1 MMITQKNLQLTL
13 LAVIQTLLLTA
24 SPAHAEEWAHKKKLV
39 FDTTPNG
46 TELTADVAQLPVLI
60 RLHSGNFTFTEAKP
74 DGTDLRFFAADGKTP
89 LSYHIENFDPTNELA
104 NVWVSLPKLTAK
116 ANTDALIMAWGNP
129 KAPAAMS
136 SKATYDATQL
146 LVQHFVQDFKD
157 ASANGNHAV
166 ASGVKTSASG
176 PVGEAGVFDG
186 AGKLVIENSTTLKL
200 AAAGNLTL
208 SAWLKPNGN
217 DDANLVQIGEGKA
230 SLTWA
235 MVNGVMQ
242 VGMGKEQAKASAALT
257 AGVWQHVVL
266 VLEADKVSF
275 FVNGNAAGSGPLV
288 VADTSGATTIG
299 AGFRGEMDELNVA
312 GSARSTAYIKA
323 LYASQEADSMMMSF
337 TDGAAEESGDSVM
350 GILLGA
356 VTLDGWIVIGLLAVM
371 AVVSFY
377 VMFVK
382 AYILWANGKAN
393 KLFLDA
399 FKGHWGVLLTPGSP
413 EIDQLAANKKLK
425 KSSIYRLYVI
435 GVKEVKDRYDQQI
448 AAGKVFRMSDAGLNS
463 VRAALDAAMM
473 RETQKLNS
481 GIVLLTIS
489 IAGGPFLGLLGTVV
503 GVMITFAAIAAAGDV
518 NVNAIAPGIA
528 AALVA
533 TVAGLA
539 VAIPA
544 LFGYNWLA
552 SQIKNASNDG
562 AVFLDEFITKSAEMH
577 SV

>member
-1 MMITQKNLQLTL
+1 MMITKKTLCLTF

-24 SPAHAEEWAHKKKLV
+24 TTAHAEEWAHKKKLA

-46 TELTADVAQLPVLI
+46 TELTADVAQLPLLI
-60 RLHSGNFTFTEAKP
+60 RLHSGNFTFSEAKP

-104 NVWVSLPKLTAK
+104 NVWVSLPKLTAN

-136 SKATYDATQL
+136 AKATYDATQL
-146 LVQHFVQDFKD
+146 LVQHFLQDFKD
-157 ASANGNHAV
+157 ASANANHAI
-166 ASGVKTSASG
+166 ANGVTTTPSG
-176 PVGEAGVFDG
+176 PVGEAGVFNG
-186 AGKLVIENSTTLKL
+186 AGKLVIENSSTLKV
-200 AAAGNLTL
+200 AAAGELTL
-208 SAWLKPNGN
+208 SVWLKPNGN
-217 DDANLVQIGEGKA
+217 DDANILQIGEGKT

-235 MVNGVMQ
+235 LTNGVMQ
-242 VGMGKEQAKASAALT
+242 VGMDKALAKASATLSP
-257 AGVWQHVVL
+257 GVWQHVVV
-266 VLEADKVSF
+266 VLQAGKANF
-275 FVNGNAAGSGPLV
+275 YVNGNAAGSEPMV
-288 VADTSGATTIG
+288 VTETVGVTTIG
-299 AGFRGEMDELNVA
+299 EAFRGEMDELNVA
-312 GSARSTAYIKA
+312 GSARSAAYIKA
-323 LYASQEADSMMMSF
+323 LYASQEADSMMMSLAA
-337 TDGAAEESGDSVM
+337 GAVEESGDSVM
-350 GILLGA
+350 GILLDA

-382 AYILWANGKAN
+382 MYILWANGKAN
-393 KLFLDA
+393 KVFLEA
-399 FKGHWGVLLTPGSP
+399 FQAHWGVLLTPGSQ
-413 EIDQLAANKKLK
+413 EIDQLAANKQLK
-425 KSSIYRLYVI
+425 QSSIYRLYVI
-435 GVKEVKDRYDQQI
+435 GVKEVKDRYDQQVD
-448 AAGKVFRMSDAGLNS
+448 AGKVFRLSDAGLNS

>member
-1 MMITQKNLQLTL
+1 MMITKKTLCLTF

-24 SPAHAEEWAHKKKLV
+24 TTAHAEEWAHKKKLA

-46 TELTADVAQLPVLI
+46 TELTADVAQLPLLI
-60 RLHSGNFTFTEAKP
+60 RLHSGNFTFSEAKP

-104 NVWVSLPKLTAK
+104 NVWVSLPKLTAN

-136 SKATYDATQL
+136 AKATYDATQL
-146 LVQHFVQDFKD
+146 LVQHFLQDFKD
-157 ASANGNHAV
+157 ASANANHAI
-166 ASGVKTSASG
+166 ANGVTTTPSG
-176 PVGEAGVFDG
+176 PVGEAGVFTG
-186 AGKLVIENSTTLKL
+186 AGKLVIENSSTLKV
-200 AAAGNLTL
+200 AAAGELTL
-208 SAWLKPNGN
+208 SVWLKPNGN
-217 DDANLVQIGEGKA
+217 DDANILQIGEGKTA
-230 SLTWA
+230 LTWA
-235 MVNGVMQ
+235 LTNGVMQ
-242 VGMGKEQAKASAALT
+242 VGMDKALAKASATLSP
-257 AGVWQHVVL
+257 GVWQHVVV
-266 VLEADKVSF
+266 VLQAGKANF
-275 FVNGNAAGSGPLV
+275 YVNGNAAGSEPMV
-288 VADTSGATTIG
+288 VTETVGVTTIG
-299 AGFRGEMDELNVA
+299 EAFRGEMDELNVA
-312 GSARSTAYIKA
+312 GSARSAAYIKA

-337 TDGAAEESGDSVM
+337 AAGAVEESGDSVM
-350 GILLGA
+350 GIWLDA

-382 AYILWANGKAN
+382 MYILWANGKAN
-393 KLFLDA
+393 KVFLEA
-399 FKGHWGVLLTPGSP
+399 FQAHWGVLLTPGSQ
-413 EIDQLAANKKLK
+413 EIDQLAANKQLK
-425 KSSIYRLYVI
+425 QSSIYRLYVI
-435 GVKEVKDRYDQQI
+435 GVKEVKDRYDQQVD
-448 AAGKVFRMSDAGLNS
+448 AGKVFRLSDAGLNS

>member
-1 MMITQKNLQLTL
+1 MMITKKTLCLTF

-24 SPAHAEEWAHKKKLV
+24 TTAHAEEWAHKKKLA

-46 TELTADVAQLPVLI
+46 TELTADVAQLPLLI
-60 RLHSGNFTFTEAKP
+60 RLHSGNFTFSEAKP
-74 DGTDLRFFAADGKTP
+74 DGTDLRFLAADGKTP

-104 NVWVSLPKLTAK
+104 NVWVSLPKLTAN

-136 SKATYDATQL
+136 AKATYDATQL
-146 LVQHFVQDFKD
+146 LVQHFLQDFKD
-157 ASANGNHAV
+157 ASANANHAI
-166 ASGVKTSASG
+166 ANGVTTTPSG
-176 PVGEAGVFDG
+176 PVGEAGVFNG
-186 AGKLVIENSTTLKL
+186 AGKLVIENSSTLKV
-200 AAAGNLTL
+200 AAAGELTL
-208 SAWLKPNGN
+208 SVWLKPNGN
-217 DDANLVQIGEGKA
+217 DDANILQIGEGKTA
-230 SLTWA
+230 LTWA
-235 MVNGVMQ
+235 LTNGVMQ
-242 VGMGKEQAKASAALT
+242 VGMDKALAKASATLSP
-257 AGVWQHVVL
+257 GVWQHVVV
-266 VLEADKVSF
+266 VLQAGKANF
-275 FVNGNAAGSGPLV
+275 YVNGNAAGSEPMV
-288 VADTSGATTIG
+288 VTETVGVTTIG
-299 AGFRGEMDELNVA
+299 EAFRGEMDELNVA
-312 GSARSTAYIKA
+312 GSARSAAYIKA

-337 TDGAAEESGDSVM
+337 AAGAVEESGDSVM
-350 GILLGA
+350 GILLDA

-382 AYILWANGKAN
+382 MYILWANGKAN
-393 KLFLDA
+393 KVFLEA
-399 FKGHWGVLLTPGSP
+399 FQAHWGVLLTPGSQ
-413 EIDQLAANKKLK
+413 EIDQLAANKQLK
-425 KSSIYRLYVI
+425 QSSIYRLYVI
-435 GVKEVKDRYDQQI
+435 GVKEVKDRYDQQVD
-448 AAGKVFRMSDAGLNS
+448 AGKVFRLSDAGLNS

>member
-1 MMITQKNLQLTL
+1 MITKKTLQLTL

-24 SPAHAEEWAHKKKLV
+24 TPAHAEEWAHKKKLA

-46 TELTADVAQLPVLI
+46 TELTADVAQLPLLI
-60 RLHSGNFTFTEAKP
+60 RLHSGNFTFSEAKP

-104 NVWVSLPKLTAK
+104 NVWVSLPKLTANT
-116 ANTDALIMAWGNP
+116 NTDALIMAWGNP

-136 SKATYDATQL
+136 AKATYDATQL

-157 ASANGNHAV
+157 ASANANHAV
-166 ASGVKTSASG
+166 ANGVRTTPSG

-186 AGKLVIENSTTLKL
+186 AGKLVIENSSTLKL
-200 AAAGNLTL
+200 AAAGELTL

-217 DDANLVQIGEGKA
+217 DNANILQIGEGKT

-235 MVNGVMQ
+235 LANGVMQ
-242 VGMGKEQAKASAALT
+242 VGIGKEVANASAALSP
-257 AGVWQHVVL
+257 GVWQHVVV
-266 VLEADKVSF
+266 VLEAGKANF
-275 FVNGNAAGSGPLV
+275 YVNGNAAGSEPLV
-288 VADTSGATTIG
+288 VTETNGVTTIG
-299 AGFRGEMDELNVA
+299 EAFRGEMDELNVA
-312 GSARSTAYIKA
+312 GSARSAAYIKA

-337 TDGAAEESGDSVM
+337 AVGAVEESGDSVM

-382 AYILWANGKAN
+382 MYILWANGKAN
-393 KLFLDA
+393 KVFLEA
-399 FKGHWGVLLTPGSP
+399 FQAHWGVLLTPGSQ
-413 EIDQLAANKKLK
+413 EIDQLAANKQLK
-425 KSSIYRLYVI
+425 QSSIYRLYVI
-435 GVKEVKDRYDQQI
+435 GVKEVKERYDQQVD
-448 AAGKVFRMSDAGLNS
+448 AGKVFRLSDAGLNS

-577 SV
+577 SD

>member
-1 MMITQKNLQLTL
+1 MITKKTLQLTL

-24 SPAHAEEWAHKKKLV
+24 TPAHAEEWAHKKKLA

-46 TELTADVAQLPVLI
+46 TELTADVAQLPLLI
-60 RLHSGNFTFTEAKP
+60 RLHSGNFTFGEAKP

-104 NVWVSLPKLTAK
+104 NVWVSLPKLTAN

-136 SKATYDATQL
+136 AKATYDATQL

-157 ASANGNHAV
+157 ASANANHAI
-166 ASGVKTSASG
+166 ANGVTTTPSG

-186 AGKLVIENSTTLKL
+186 AGKLVIENSSTLKL
-200 AAAGNLTL
+200 AAAGELTL
-208 SAWLKPNGN
+208 SVWLKPNGN
-217 DDANLVQIGEGKA
+217 DNANILQIGEGKT

-235 MVNGVMQ
+235 LTNGVMQ
-242 VGMGKEQAKASAALT
+242 VGMDKALAKARAALSP
-257 AGVWQHVVL
+257 GVWQHVVV
-266 VLEADKVSF
+266 VLEAGKANF
-275 FVNGNAAGSGPLV
+275 YVNGNAAGSEPLV
-288 VADTSGATTIG
+288 VIETNGVTTIG
-299 AGFRGEMDELNVA
+299 EAFRGEMDELNVA
-312 GSARSTAYIKA
+312 GSARSAAYIKA

-337 TDGAAEESGDSVM
+337 AEGAVEESGDSVM
-350 GILLGA
+350 GILLDA

-382 AYILWANGKAN
+382 MYILWANGKAN
-393 KLFLDA
+393 KVFLEA
-399 FKGHWGVLLTPGSP
+399 FQAHWGVLLTPGSH
-413 EIDQLAANKKLK
+413 EIDQLAANKQLK
-425 KSSIYRLYVI
+425 QSSIYRLYVI
-435 GVKEVKDRYDQQI
+435 GVKEVKERYDQQVD
-448 AAGKVFRMSDAGLNS
+448 AGKVFRLSDAGLNS

-577 SV
+577 SA

>member
-1 MMITQKNLQLTL
+1 MISQKTIQLTL
-13 LAVIQTLLLTA
+13 LAVLQTLLLTA
-24 SPAHAEEWAHKKKLV
+24 TTAHAEEWAHKKKLA

-46 TELTADVAQLPVLI
+46 TELTADVAQLPLLI
-60 RLHSGNFTFTEAKP
+60 RLHSGNFTFSEAKP
-74 DGTDLRFFAADGKTP
+74 DGTDLRFLAADGKTP

-104 NVWVSLPKLTAK
+104 NVWVSLPKLTAN

-136 SKATYDATQL
+136 AKATYDATQL

-157 ASANGNHAV
+157 ASANANHAI
-166 ASGVKTSASG
+166 ANGVTTTPSG
-176 PVGEAGVFDG
+176 PVGEAGVFNG
-186 AGKLVIENSTTLKL
+186 AGKLVIENSSTLKL
-200 AAAGNLTL
+200 AAAGELTL

-217 DDANLVQIGEGKA
+217 DDANILQIGEGKTA
-230 SLTWA
+230 LTWA
-235 MVNGVMQ
+235 LTNGVMQ
-242 VGMGKEQAKASAALT
+242 VGMDKALAKASATLSP
-257 AGVWQHVVL
+257 GVWQHVVV
-266 VLEADKVSF
+266 VLQAGKANF
-275 FVNGNAAGSGPLV
+275 YVNGNAAGSEPMV
-288 VADTSGATTIG
+288 VTETVGVTTIG
-299 AGFRGEMDELNVA
+299 EAFRGEMDELNVA
-312 GSARSTAYIKA
+312 GSARSAAYIKA

-337 TDGAAEESGDSVM
+337 AAGAVEESGDSVM
-350 GILLGA
+350 GILLDA

-382 AYILWANGKAN
+382 MYILWANGKAN
-393 KLFLDA
+393 KVFLEA
-399 FKGHWGVLLTPGSP
+399 FQAHWGVLLTPGSQ
-413 EIDQLAANKKLK
+413 EIDQLAANKQLK
-425 KSSIYRLYVI
+425 QSSIYRLYVI
-435 GVKEVKDRYDQQI
+435 GVKEVKDRYDQQVD
-448 AAGKVFRMSDAGLNS
+448 AGKVFRLSDAGLNS

>member
-1 MMITQKNLQLTL
+1 MMITKKTLCLTF

-24 SPAHAEEWAHKKKLV
+24 TTAHAEEWAHKKKLA

-46 TELTADVAQLPVLI
+46 TELTADVAQLPLLI
-60 RLHSGNFTFTEAKP
+60 RLHSGNFTFSEAKP
-74 DGTDLRFFAADGKTP
+74 DGTDLRFLAADGKTP

-104 NVWVSLPKLTAK
+104 NVWVSLPKLTAN

-136 SKATYDATQL
+136 AKATYDATQL
-146 LVQHFVQDFKD
+146 LVQHFLQDFKD
-157 ASANGNHAV
+157 ASANANHAI
-166 ASGVKTSASG
+166 ANGVTTTPSG
-176 PVGEAGVFDG
+176 PVGEAGVFNG
-186 AGKLVIENSTTLKL
+186 AGKLVIENSSTLKV
-200 AAAGNLTL
+200 AAAGELTL
-208 SAWLKPNGN
+208 SVWLKPNGN
-217 DDANLVQIGEGKA
+217 DDANILQIGEGKTA
-230 SLTWA
+230 LTWA
-235 MVNGVMQ
+235 FTNGVMQ
-242 VGMGKEQAKASAALT
+242 VGMDKALAKASATLSP
-257 AGVWQHVVL
+257 GVWQHVVV
-266 VLEADKVSF
+266 VLQAGKANF
-275 FVNGNAAGSGPLV
+275 YVNGNAAGSEPMV
-288 VADTSGATTIG
+288 VTETVGVTTIG
-299 AGFRGEMDELNVA
+299 EAFRGEMDELNVA
-312 GSARSTAYIKA
+312 GSARSAAYIKA

-337 TDGAAEESGDSVM
+337 AAGAVEESGDSVM
-350 GILLGA
+350 GILLDA

-382 AYILWANGKAN
+382 MYILWANGKAN
-393 KLFLDA
+393 KVFLEA
-399 FKGHWGVLLTPGSP
+399 FQAHWGVLLTPGSQ
-413 EIDQLAANKKLK
+413 EIDQLAANKQLK
-425 KSSIYRLYVI
+425 QSSIYRLYVI
-435 GVKEVKDRYDQQI
+435 GVKEVKDRYDQQVD
-448 AAGKVFRMSDAGLNS
+448 AGKVFRLSDAGLNS

>member
-1 MMITQKNLQLTL
+1 MMITKKTLYLTF

-24 SPAHAEEWAHKKKLV
+24 TTAHAEEWAHKKKLA

-46 TELTADVAQLPVLI
+46 TELTADVAQLPLLI
-60 RLHSGNFTFTEAKP
+60 RLHSGNFTFSEAKP
-74 DGTDLRFFAADGKTP
+74 DGTDLRFLAADGKTP

-104 NVWVSLPKLTAK
+104 NVWVSLPKLTAN

-136 SKATYDATQL
+136 AKATYDATQL
-146 LVQHFVQDFKD
+146 LVQHFLQDFKD
-157 ASANGNHAV
+157 ASANANHAI
-166 ASGVKTSASG
+166 ANGVTTTPSG
-176 PVGEAGVFDG
+176 PVGEAGVFNG
-186 AGKLVIENSTTLKL
+186 AGKLVIENSSTLKV
-200 AAAGNLTL
+200 AAAGELTL
-208 SAWLKPNGN
+208 SVWLKPNGN
-217 DDANLVQIGEGKA
+217 DDANILQIGEGKTA
-230 SLTWA
+230 LTWA
-235 MVNGVMQ
+235 FTNGVMQ
-242 VGMGKEQAKASAALT
+242 VGMDKALAKASATLSP
-257 AGVWQHVVL
+257 GVWQHVVV
-266 VLEADKVSF
+266 VLQAGKANF
-275 FVNGNAAGSGPLV
+275 YVNGNAAGSEPMV
-288 VADTSGATTIG
+288 VTETVGVTTIG
-299 AGFRGEMDELNVA
+299 EAFRGEMDELNVA
-312 GSARSTAYIKA
+312 GSARSAAYIKA

-337 TDGAAEESGDSVM
+337 AAGAVEESGDSVM
-350 GILLGA
+350 GILLDA

-382 AYILWANGKAN
+382 MYILWANGKAN
-393 KLFLDA
+393 KVFLEA
-399 FKGHWGVLLTPGSP
+399 FQAHWGVLLTPGSQ
-413 EIDQLAANKKLK
+413 EIDQLAANKQLK
-425 KSSIYRLYVI
+425 QSSIYRLYVI
-435 GVKEVKDRYDQQI
+435 GVKEVKDRYDQQVD
-448 AAGKVFRMSDAGLNS
+448 AGKVFRLSDAGLNS

>member
-1 MMITQKNLQLTL
+1 M
-13 LAVIQTLLLTA
+13 
-24 SPAHAEEWAHKKKLV
+24 
-39 FDTTPNG
+39 
-46 TELTADVAQLPVLI
+46 
-60 RLHSGNFTFTEAKP
+60 
-74 DGTDLRFFAADGKTP
+74 
-89 LSYHIENFDPTNELA
+89 
-104 NVWVSLPKLTAK
+104 
-116 ANTDALIMAWGNP
+116 
-129 KAPAAMS
+129 
-136 SKATYDATQL
+136 
-146 LVQHFVQDFKD
+146 
-157 ASANGNHAV
+157 
-166 ASGVKTSASG
+166 
-176 PVGEAGVFDG
+176 
-186 AGKLVIENSTTLKL
+186 
-200 AAAGNLTL
+200 
-208 SAWLKPNGN
+208 
-217 DDANLVQIGEGKA
+217 
-230 SLTWA
+230 
-235 MVNGVMQ
+235 
-242 VGMGKEQAKASAALT
+242 AKASAALSP
-257 AGVWQHVVL
+257 GVWQHVVV
-266 VLEADKVSF
+266 VLEAGKANF
-275 FVNGNAAGSGPLV
+275 YVNGNAAGSEPLV
-288 VADTSGATTIG
+288 VTETNGVTTIG
-299 AGFRGEMDELNVA
+299 EGLRGEMDELNVA
-312 GSARSTAYIKA
+312 GSARSAAYIKA

-337 TDGAAEESGDSVM
+337 ADGAVAESGDSVM

-356 VTLDGWIVIGLLAVM
+356 VTLDGWIVIALLMVM

-377 VMFVK
+377 VMITK
-382 AYILWANGKAN
+382 AFILSSNGKAN
-393 KLFLDA
+393 KQFLDA
-399 FKGHWGVLLTPGSP
+399 FKAHWGVLLTPGSP

-435 GVKEVKDRYDQQI
+435 GLQEVKERYDQQI

-552 SQIKNASNDG
+552 SQIKNASNDS

-577 SV
+577 SA

>member
-1 MMITQKNLQLTL
+1 MITQKNLQLTL

-435 GVKEVKDRYDQQI
+435 GLKEVKDRYDQQI

>member
-1 MMITQKNLQLTL
+1 L
-13 LAVIQTLLLTA
+13 
-24 SPAHAEEWAHKKKLV
+24 
-39 FDTTPNG
+39 
-46 TELTADVAQLPVLI
+46 
-60 RLHSGNFTFTEAKP
+60 EA
-74 DGTDLRFFAADGKTP
+74 G
-89 LSYHIENFDPTNELA
+89 
-104 NVWVSLPKLTAK
+104 K
-116 ANTDALIMAWGNP
+116 ANF
-129 KAPAAMS
+129 
-136 SKATYDATQL
+136 Y
-146 LVQHFVQDFKD
+146 
-157 ASANGNHAV
+157 
-166 ASGVKTSASG
+166 
-176 PVGEAGVFDG
+176 
-186 AGKLVIENSTTLKL
+186 
-200 AAAGNLTL
+200 
-208 SAWLKPNGN
+208 
-217 DDANLVQIGEGKA
+217 
-230 SLTWA
+230 
-235 MVNGVMQ
+235 
-242 VGMGKEQAKASAALT
+242 
-257 AGVWQHVVL
+257 
-266 VLEADKVSF
+266 
-275 FVNGNAAGSGPLV
+275 VNGNAAGSEPLV
-288 VADTSGATTIG
+288 VTETNGVTTIG
-299 AGFRGEMDELNVA
+299 EGLRGELDELNVA
-312 GSARSTAYIKA
+312 GSARSAAYIKA

-337 TDGAAEESGDSVM
+337 AVGAVEESGDSVM
-350 GILLGA
+350 GILLDA

-382 AYILWANGKAN
+382 MYILWANGKAN
-393 KLFLDA
+393 KVFLDA
-399 FKGHWGVLLTPGSP
+399 FQAHWGVLLTPGSQ
-413 EIDQLAANKKLK
+413 EIDQLAANKQLK
-425 KSSIYRLYVI
+425 QSSIYRLYVI
-435 GVKEVKDRYDQQI
+435 GVKEVKDRYDQQVD
-448 AAGKVFRMSDAGLNS
+448 AGKVFRLSDAGLNS